1 MLAVAGVTAIDT
13 SAGAPTIRVAVPLI
27 VPEVTVSVVL
37 PCATDEASPA
47 LLMLATEVDEELH
60 VADEVRLCVELLL

>member
-1 MLAVAGVTAIDT
+1 MLTIAGVTAIDT
-13 SAGAPTIRVAVPLI
+13 SAGAPTVSAAVPLI
-27 VPEVTVSVVL
+27 VPEVAVIVVL
-37 PCATDEASPA
+37 PWATDEASPA